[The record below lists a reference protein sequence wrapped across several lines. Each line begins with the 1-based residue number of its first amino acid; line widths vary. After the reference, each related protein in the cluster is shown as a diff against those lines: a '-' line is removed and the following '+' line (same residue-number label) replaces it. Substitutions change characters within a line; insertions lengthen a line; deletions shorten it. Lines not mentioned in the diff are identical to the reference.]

1 MHRIFCL
8 SALAGLGLAVTGCSQ
23 ITVTSD
29 TLVNGTARIADAT
42 TNAVKE
48 TSQATTDTTR
58 DTFAQSHSAR
68 KKFVHSQYAILKSEA
83 ARGRGE
89 DLDALAYMMQANDKQ
104 VFASKV
110 QANYGELFSGQ
121 PNANA
126 FLSRLYQVVGT
137 PPDMAQQKTA
147 VAAG

>member
-1 MHRIFCL
+1 MHRTICL

-42 TNAVKE
+42 TNATKE

-58 DTFAQSHSAR
+58 DTFAQSHGAR

-89 DLDALAYMMQANDKQ
+89 DLDALAYMMQADDKQ
-104 VFASKV
+104 AFASKI
-110 QANYGELFSGQ
+110 QDHYNQLFSGQ
-121 PNANA
+121 PDANA
-126 FLSRLYQVVGT
+126 FLSRLYRVVGT
-137 PPDMAQQKTA
+137 PPDMTKNT
-147 VAAG
+147 VAAS